1 MRTPSPAVSDWWAFV
16 VTVLATEPLGWA
28 RPASTE
34 GLSTGE
40 CAREREPLDRHPT
53 VSFQWAVRA
62 MSSALTFGRPFRDLW
77 LRLIGPF
84 GP

>member
-1 MRTPSPAVSDWWAFV
+1 MRFPSPAVSGKWALT

-28 RPASTE
+28 RPAST
-34 GLSTGE
+34 GRLSTGE
-40 CAREREPLDRHPT
+40 WARAHQPLDQHPT
-53 VSFQWAVRA
+53 VSFLWAVRA